1 MLVTSGHPP
10 AVNNES
16 STYLNEDSKE
26 IASLMEVG
34 KCHHYDVVHLE
45 EQKQLDFQWDPSH
58 IY

>member
-45 EQKQLDFQWDPSH
+45 EQKQLDFQ
-58 IY
+58 